1 MNFGELIPIKE
12 VIAMI
17 IECNKLRKTSYK
29 NVIDNENAMYC
40 EIRYTR
46 DRSSFAG
53 IAFEITEKHGI
64 TCLNIKEKELKK
76 ISKYEK
82 LYIGMDAKYYGSL
95 IQIYNDKKLNVGIHI
110 LFLVYSDVRSSQ
122 IVFKNLM
129 EWLSN
134 NIQQILSDY
143 YN

>member
-1 MNFGELIPIKE
+1 M
-12 VIAMI
+12 
-17 IECNKLRKTSYK
+17 
-29 NVIDNENAMYC
+29 
-40 EIRYTR
+40 
-46 DRSSFAG
+46 
-53 IAFEITEKHGI
+53 
-64 TCLNIKEKELKK
+64 NIKEKELKK